1 MRVKHIYRKS
11 TWDFLRAGVLPVL
24 FTAAVVLAVASG
36 LRQTEAA
43 SSAEGLRILED
54 SIRRAVVICYAV
66 EGRYPDSI
74 EYIEKHYSIHIDRSK
89 YVVHYTIFASNF
101 MPDIT
106 VLELPESARLKR

>member
-1 MRVKHIYRKS
+1 MSKKHIFRKNAF
-11 TWDFLRAGVLPVL
+11 DFLRSAVLPVL
-24 FTAAVVLAVASG
+24 FTAAVVLMIASG
-36 LRQTEAA
+36 LHQTEAA

-74 EYIEKHYSIHIDRSK
+74 AYIEKHYGIHIDTTR
-89 YVVHYTIFASNF
+89 YVVHYNIFASNI

-106 VLELPESARLKR
+106 VLELRPSGVR